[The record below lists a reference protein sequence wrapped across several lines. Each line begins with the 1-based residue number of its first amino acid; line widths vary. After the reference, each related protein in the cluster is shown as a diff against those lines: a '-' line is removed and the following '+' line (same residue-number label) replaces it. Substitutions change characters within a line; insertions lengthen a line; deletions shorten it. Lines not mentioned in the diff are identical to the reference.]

1 MEALDR
7 TLGQC
12 GAKGFSLLLGS
23 KEVGNNAI
31 VREKLEA
38 LPDTTRIKD
47 DERNLVHSS
56 VDWML
61 GAISRKR

>member
-1 MEALDR
+1 METLDR

-12 GAKGFSLLLGS
+12 GAKGLSLLVGS
-23 KEVGNNAI
+23 KEVGNDTV

-61 GAISRKR
+61 GAMSRKR